1 MISGVVLAAG
11 TSSRF
16 GRPKQLLDLG
26 GIPVLRH
33 VLDAAVAGGL
43 DEVVVVLGHHAREIV
58 DAVPPT
64 GRVRIASNPQYADGQ
79 STSLRTGLQAVEA
92 GSEAAVILLGD
103 QPWVRPDA
111 IAAVVAAFR
120 NGNGPVVQAT
130 YEGRPAHPTLLGR
143 SVWATVVEESEGD
156 EGARAVLGR
165 HPEWVA
171 AAEVGGAPPEDID
184 TEEDYA
190 RLLSRMDSTSS

>member
-1 MISGVVLAAG
+1 M
-11 TSSRF
+11 
-16 GRPKQLLDLG
+16 
-26 GIPVLRH
+26 PVLRH

-43 DEVVVVLGHHAREIV
+43 EEVVVVLGHLAREIV

-64 GRVRIASNPQYADGQ
+64 GRVRIASNPRYAEGQ
-79 STSLRTGLQAVEA
+79 ATSLRTGLQAVEA

-111 IAAVVAAFR
+111 IASVAAAFR
-120 NGNGPVVQAT
+120 AGQGPVVQAV
-130 YEGRPAHPTLLGR
+130 YGGRPAHPTLLGR
-143 SVWATVVEESEGD
+143 AVWATVMEESEGD
-156 EGARAVLGR
+156 EGARAAIGR

-171 AAEVGGAPPEDID
+171 TVEVGGAPPEDID

>member
-1 MISGVVLAAG
+1 M
-11 TSSRF
+11 
-16 GRPKQLLDLG
+16 
-26 GIPVLRH
+26 PVLRH

-43 DEVVVVLGHHAREIV
+43 DEIVVVLGHHAREIV

-64 GRVRIASNPQYADGQ
+64 GRVRLASNPRYAEGQ
-79 STSLRTGLQAVEA
+79 STSLRTGLQSVDS

-103 QPWVRPDA
+103 QPGIRPDA
-111 IAAVVAAFR
+111 IESVANAFR
-120 NGNGPVVQAT
+120 AGAGPVVQAT
-130 YEGRPAHPTLLGR
+130 YGGHPAHPTLLGR
-143 SVWATVVEESEGD
+143 SVWATVVEEAEGD
-156 EGARAVLGR
+156 EGARAVIGR

-171 AAEVGGAPPEDID
+171 TVEMGGTPPEDID